1 MPNWLIVLLVI
12 LTTLTMVSILGEWL
26 AGRMRR

>member
-12 LTTLTMVSILGEWL
+12 LTTLALVSILGEWL
-26 AGRMRR
+26 AGRRRR